1 MIGLFGMA
9 EPRHSYIVTRTPLRL
24 SFAGGGSDLPEFY
37 ERDFGAVFSMAIDK
51 YIYVT
56 VKRHGELSG
65 ERYRLNYSST
75 ENVDDVDEIEND
87 IARECLKTVPVD
99 APLYIS
105 TVGDL
110 PAQAGLGSSSSFAVG
125 LLNALHTM
133 RGERVTQGQL
143 AEEAVHVELQRLK
156 RPMGKQ
162 DHFAAAFGGLNYIRF
177 EAEDRVQIEPQ
188 NISHERITQI
198 LQGSLMMW
206 TGIQRESNKIL
217 EEQRVRTSEKRSDL
231 KFLRDQA
238 SQLRKL
244 FLENGSLQEIG
255 EALNQGWQKK
265 STLASTI
272 TTPQIDQWYAAAL
285 KAGAIGGK
293 LCGAGGGG
301 YLFLVVETGRKQA
314 VIDSLSGLV
323 PIQIA
328 MDPHGSRALLP
339 VEI

>member
-1 MIGLFGMA
+1 
-9 EPRHSYIVTRTPLRL
+9 
-24 SFAGGGSDLPEFY
+24 
-37 ERDFGAVFSMAIDK
+37 
-51 YIYVT
+51 
-56 VKRHGELSG
+56 
-65 ERYRLNYSST
+65 
-75 ENVDDVDEIEND
+75 
-87 IARECLKTVPVD
+87 
-99 APLYIS
+99 
-105 TVGDL
+105 
-110 PAQAGLGSSSSFAVG
+110 
-125 LLNALHTM
+125 
-133 RGERVTQGQL
+133 
-143 AEEAVHVELQRLK
+143 
-156 RPMGKQ
+156 
-162 DHFAAAFGGLNYIRF
+162 
-177 EAEDRVQIEPQ
+177 
-188 NISHERITQI
+188 
-198 LQGSLMMW
+198 MW